1 MNPSFN
7 DIFHICTLV
16 HKLTKLDIE
25 FLSDNKGF
33 SFQLLCAHQISSILK
48 PYRDKSLVF
57 IHNCLQ
63 QKQQKENIKQFY
75 CYTDSLKL
83 SYLAIGLENNISY
96 IGTIIVGPFLLD
108 IPNDNLISN
117 IIYNNGLPLGFKY
130 QIQQYYKSLSILD
143 HNNCKALGQVIINL
157 LLNSVI
163 DTKIAYL
170 ENDNIE
176 SIQEDALSN
185 MHESMN
191 EIEIRYKIE
200 KALLNAVEKGDVEQA
215 LKNLNFLVFE
225 PTHRVPGNPLRAYKN
240 ILFSFNTMLRLAA
253 ERAGVSPVY
262 LHNLSD
268 KFAILIEKIST
279 FAELNNMGNK
289 LIHEYCDLVQN
300 KSTVGYSPIVKKAI
314 DYINFNFKKPISLK
328 SISENIGINPC
339 HLSRQF
345 KKETGMTITEFIQRR
360 RIKEAQFLIEQNSKS
375 ITDIALAVGFENHN
389 YFCKVFKKLTSMT
402 PTEYLKNRNADKN
415 VNSKTR

>member
-1 MNPSFN
+1 MIEKYNYN
-7 DIFHICTLV
+7 AVNCWQIFQHPFC
-16 HKLTKLDIE
+16 KSGE
-25 FLSDNKGF
+25 F
-33 SFQLLCAHQISSILK
+33 SFAK
-48 PYRDKSLVF
+48 
-57 IHNCLQ
+57 N
-63 QKQQKENIKQFY
+63 
-75 CYTDSLKL
+75 
-83 SYLAIGLENNISY
+83 
-96 IGTIIVGPFLLD
+96 
-108 IPNDNLISN
+108 SN
-117 IIYNNGLPLGFKY
+117 I
-130 QIQQYYKSLSILD
+130 
-143 HNNCKALGQVIINL
+143 V
-157 LLNSVI
+157 
-163 DTKIAYL
+163 YL

-176 SIQEDALSN
+176 SIQKDELSS
-185 MHESMN
+185 MHESLN

-200 KALLNAVEKGDVEQA
+200 KVLLNAVEKGDVEQA
-215 LKNLNFLVFE
+215 LKTLKNLNFLGFE

-240 ILFSFNTMLRLAA
+240 LLFSFNTMLRLAA

-279 FAELNNMGNK
+279 FAELSNMGNK

-314 DYINFNFKKPISLK
+314 NYINFNFAKPITLK

-375 ITDIALAVGFENHN
+375 ITDIAFAVGFENHN
-389 YFCKVFKKLTSMT
+389 YFCKVFKKLTSTT
-402 PTEYLKNRNADKN
+402 PTDYLKNRNTDKN
-415 VNSKTR
+415 VNSKTDKPNN